1 MVLLPAS
8 APAPVA
14 RTLGPMIARFW
25 AVLAC
30 VPIVLSQLG
39 SAAAPVQQQPAPPQR
54 ILLVGDSTAVT
65 LLPFLRDAG
74 AARGIP
80 VAAAARIGCG
90 VIDGAP
96 KLDDGR
102 PYIDYFGDT
111 TQCAGISQALQSQML
126 ASLNPDL
133 IVWLSGWESWPSR
146 EVEGQL
152 VHFGTI
158 AGNKAIAAR
167 IDAAVGR
174 LTASGARLVFLPIPP
189 NAYPSARGV
198 PNIQGDSRLASLA
211 KLLRGYARQHPDK
224 TSLID
229 LPTLLG
235 CPREDR
241 CPAEVA
247 PGIRPRDLD
256 GFHFDGSGAA
266 WLADQLMGM
275 LLGTT
280 PPPAGPAAPACAAVS
295 PGNGLAVGGGKCA
308 Q

>member
-1 MVLLPAS
+1 MM
-8 APAPVA
+8 A
-14 RTLGPMIARFW
+14 RLGGL
-25 AVLAC
+25 LAC
-30 VPIVLSQLG
+30 VPLVLSQVG
-39 SAAAPVQQQPAPPQR
+39 SASAAPVQQPPPPQR

-96 KLDDGR
+96 RLDDGR

-111 TQCAGISQALQSQML
+111 TLCAGISQSLQTEML
-126 ASLNPDL
+126 ASHKPDL
-133 IVWLSGWESWPSR
+133 VVWISGWESWPSR
-146 EVEGQL
+146 LVDGQL
-152 VHFGTI
+152 VRFGTI

-174 LTASGARLVFLPIPP
+174 LTANGARLVFLPVPP

-198 PNIQGDSRLASLA
+198 ANIQGDARLLSLA
-211 KLLRGYARQHPDK
+211 KLLRGYARQSPDK
-224 TSLID
+224 ASVID

-235 CPREDR
+235 CPREDK

-256 GFHFDGSGAA
+256 GFHFDGNGAA
-266 WLADQLMGM
+266 WLAEQLMGM
-275 LLGTT
+275 LVGTT
-280 PPPAGPAAPACAAVS
+280 PPPAAPASPACATAS
-295 PGNGLAVGGGKCA
+295 LGNGLAAAGGGKCA
-308 Q
+308 P

>member
-1 MVLLPAS
+1 
-8 APAPVA
+8 
-14 RTLGPMIARFW
+14 MIARLGG
-25 AVLAC
+25 VLAC
-30 VPIVLSQLG
+30 VPIVLGQLG
-39 SAAAPVQQQPAPPQR
+39 SAAAAPVQQQPAPPQR
-54 ILLVGDSTAVT
+54 ILLVGDSSAVT

-111 TQCAGISQALQSQML
+111 TQCASISQSLQSQML
-126 ASLNPDL
+126 ASQNPDL

-146 EVEGQL
+146 ELDGQL

-211 KLLRGYARQHPDK
+211 KLLRGYARQHPEK
-224 TSLID
+224 ASLID

-266 WLADQLMGM
+266 WLADQLMAM

-280 PPPAGPAAPACAAVS
+280 PPPAGPPAPACAAVS
-295 PGNGLAVGGGKCA
+295 PGNGLAAAGGKCA
-308 Q
+308 S